1 MAEQNPGGQANTAGQ
16 SRADPRDEL
25 LTRLI
30 ARHLPPEPRSAQ
42 LIATYE
48 RVFST
53 LWFHLAVLMGH
64 GGAQIIFARAVQL
77 ASRQTELA
85 AHMRPTATALD
96 FTALHTVASPD
107 EATQLHAGLAA
118 LAVAVEQLIG
128 SLLGPGLSHSLLRDV
143 ELALTRQPQS
153 SHGASPAADTHG
165 EEGSQK

>member
-1 MAEQNPGGQANTAGQ
+1 MAEQPPGSQANTAGQ
-16 SRADPRDEL
+16 SSARQRDEL

-30 ARHLPPEPRSAQ
+30 ARHLPPDPRSAQ
-42 LIATYE
+42 LIAVYE

-53 LWFHLAVLMGH
+53 LWSQLAVLMGH
-64 GGAQIIFARAVQL
+64 GGAQSIFARAVQL

-85 AHMRPTATALD
+85 AHMHPTATALD
-96 FTALHTVASPD
+96 FTALHTVASRS
-107 EATQLHAGLAA
+107 EAAQLHAGLAA

-143 ELALTRQPQS
+143 ELALSRQSQI
-153 SHGASPAADTHG
+153 SHGASPAADSPG